1 MQRLY
6 HLLGDNRTHV
16 TVGLAVVLSLALMAL
31 GPSRKVAVA
40 RSVVTGLL
48 GLGHRVFAWPMDI
61 AGLRY
66 ENQVL
71 REQNLR
77 LSLEVLELR
86 EAGLENERLRGLLRF
101 RREAGNAVA
110 YLAARVVARDPDYVP
125 NAVLIDVGRSD
136 GVRER
141 MPVVTADG
149 LVGRVLETHS
159 GSAVVQLL
167 LDRNCRVSAIV
178 QRRDRVRGIAL
189 CEDGTFYLEHVP
201 LRAEI
206 TVGDVVVS
214 SGLGGVFPK
223 GLLVGYVERVGEE
236 EQGLFREVI
245 LTTGVNFSNLE
256 EVFVLKQDPGQ
267 RQRVD

>member
-6 HLLGDNRTHV
+6 HLLGDNRNYV
-16 TVGLAVVLSLALMAL
+16 IVGLAVVLSLSMMAL
-31 GPSRKVAVA
+31 GPSTKLGVA
-40 RSVVTGLL
+40 RSVVTNLL
-48 GLGHRVFAWPMDI
+48 GLGHRIFAWPMDI

-86 EAGLENERLRGLLRF
+86 EAGLENTRLRGLLRF
-101 RREAGNAVA
+101 RQEADDAGA
-110 YLAARVVARDPDYVP
+110 YVAARVVARDPDYIP
-125 NAVLIDVGRSD
+125 NSVLIDIGRSD
-136 GVRER
+136 GVQAR

-149 LVGRVLETHS
+149 LVGRVLEVYS
-159 GSAVVQLL
+159 GNAVVQLL

-178 QRRDRVRGIAL
+178 QQRERVRGIAL

-201 LRAEI
+201 VRAQI
-206 TVGDVVVS
+206 AVGDVVVS

-223 GLLVGYVERVGEE
+223 GLLVGYVESVGEE
-236 EQGLFREVI
+236 AQGLFREVV

-256 EVFVLKQDPGQ
+256 EVFVLKQDPGH
-267 RQRVD
+267 RNGMD